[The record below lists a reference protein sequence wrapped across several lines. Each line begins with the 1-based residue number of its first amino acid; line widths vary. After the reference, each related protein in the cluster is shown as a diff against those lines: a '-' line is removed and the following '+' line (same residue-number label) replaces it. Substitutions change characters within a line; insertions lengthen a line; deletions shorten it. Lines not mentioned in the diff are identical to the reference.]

1 MLKVKANA
9 NSELKKVNIAEL
21 GRIAKEGEIFN
32 IEDSRKAS
40 LVDGK
45 NFFKVSFAEIVGE
58 LMEPQPKDENEKD
71 KEEPVKK
78 EKPVRKAKKASKK

>member
-9 NSELKKVNIAEL
+9 NSKLKNVNIQEL
-21 GRIAKEGEIFN
+21 GRIDEDGEVFN
-32 IEDSRKAS
+32 IENNRKES

-58 LMEPQPKDENEKD
+58 SIEPQPKDENEKD